1 MANKPT
7 MPSASSSH
15 EASPS
20 PPPPAP
26 TASTPGPR
34 AAAFIQLYESALA
47 NTLRSISYESFS
59 ACFPSISASAPAS
72 LQHMHSAFI
81 SRLSTFARD
90 EFDTILEERRVVENL
105 NRLEELI
112 ADARRRKSAAGER
125 SEEVVPPHM
134 QPAASVRDAHL
145 NPILAAQ
152 RSQLNARLQTTQS
165 QNAALAE
172 KLVAQR
178 NEIQQLLGA
187 LEGVVKDLEEGG
199 ELLGK
204 ESEALAAG
212 AREVEEELLNV

>member
-1 MANKPT
+1 
-7 MPSASSSH
+7 MPSAASSN

-20 PPPPAP
+20 PPPKPP

-34 AAAFIQLYESALA
+34 ATAFVQVYDSALES
-47 NTLRSISYESFS
+47 TLRSISYNSFS

-81 SRLSTFARD
+81 SRLSTFAKD
-90 EFDTILEERRVVENL
+90 EFNTILEERRVVENL

-112 ADARRRKSAAGER
+112 ADAKRRKAAAGEN
-125 SEEVVPPHM
+125 SEDVTPPHL
-134 QPAASVRDAHL
+134 QPAESVRDAHL

-152 RSQLNARLQTTQS
+152 RGQLNARLQTTQS
-165 QNAALAE
+165 QNADLAE

-178 NEIQQLLGA
+178 KEIEQLLGA
-187 LEGVVKDLEEGG
+187 LEGVVKDLEKGG

-204 ESEALAAG
+204 ESEELAAT
-212 AREVEEELLNV
+212 AREVEEGMLDI